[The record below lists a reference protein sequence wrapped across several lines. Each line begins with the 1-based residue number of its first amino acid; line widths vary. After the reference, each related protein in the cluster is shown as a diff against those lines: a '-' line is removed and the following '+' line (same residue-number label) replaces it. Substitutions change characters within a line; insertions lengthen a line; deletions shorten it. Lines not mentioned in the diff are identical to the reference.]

1 MAIKPIINLATKYT
15 DDIVGFGVRKWTK
28 PTSLEG
34 LRFAPKVMSDTV
46 HISSNCPQKIMKL
59 VDSLPVKAIPK
70 EGLQMIDEISLGTSY
85 MMEMAIPTFSTRLAN
100 GIGTIKSKLMSLPL
114 DNKTLQTIKNANSS
128 EELSYLLKD
137 IFAKQFKDT
146 LIKANK
152 VFYNKTLPAAEKQ
165 KLISVIKKEDFSW
178 TFNMYKALS
187 LKSTNPRV
195 LEIEKILQ
203 QKYGM
208 EFVSLNDDVVHA
220 EKLLRACEL
229 MHKKGDKLVKNYIV
243 TDMMPATGKCLSTES
258 AVLHSSTNLD
268 KLLNPSGT
276 EGLMAKTNELHTIVH
291 EFGHFLQPSN
301 IDTITIP
308 KHLEHV
314 RATVSDY
321 AKISGNA
328 ELFAELFAKIR
339 LTPEKI
345 TKEELELF
353 EFLKSA
359 ISI

>member
-15 DDIVGFGVRKWTK
+15 DDVIGIGVRKWSK
-28 PTSLEG
+28 PTNLEG
-34 LRFAPKVMSDTV
+34 LRLAPKITKDTV
-46 HISSNCPQKIMKL
+46 CISQNCPQKIMKL
-59 VDSLPVKAIPK
+59 VDSLPVNAIPK
-70 EGLQMIDEISLGTSY
+70 EALQMIDNIHLGSSY
-85 MMEMAIPTFSTRLAN
+85 MMELAIPTFSTRLAN
-100 GIGTIKSKLMSLPL
+100 GLGSIKSKLMSLPL
-114 DNKTLQTIKNANSS
+114 DNKTLQAIKNANSS
-128 EELSYLLKD
+128 DELSFLLKD

-146 LIKANK
+146 LIKTNK
-152 VFYNKTLPAAEKQ
+152 VFYNNTLPAAEKQ
-165 KLISVIKKEDFSW
+165 RLISAIKKEDFSW

-195 LEIEKILQ
+195 LEIEKILK

-208 EFVSLNDDVVHA
+208 EFVALNDDIVHA

-229 MHKKGDKLVKNYIV
+229 MHKNGDKLVKNYIV
-243 TDMMPATGKCLSTES
+243 TDLMVANGKCLGTES
-258 AVLHSSTNLD
+258 AVLLSSTNLH
-268 KLLNPSGT
+268 KILNPCGT
-276 EGLMAKTNELHTIVH
+276 KSLSATTNELHTILH

-321 AKISGNA
+321 AKISDNA

-339 LTPEKI
+339 LTPEKV
-345 TKEELELF
+345 TKEEIELF
-353 EFLKSA
+353 EFLKNTVL
-359 ISI
+359 

>member
-1 MAIKPIINLATKYT
+1 MVIKPIINLATKYT
-15 DDIVGFGVRKWTK
+15 DDVIGIGVRKWTK
-28 PTSLEG
+28 PTNLEG
-34 LRFAPKVMSDTV
+34 LRLAPKITKDTV
-46 HISSNCPQKIMKL
+46 CISQNCPQKIMKL

-70 EGLQMIDEISLGTSY
+70 EGLQMIDKVYLGSSY
-85 MMEMAIPTFSTRLAN
+85 FMDLAVPTFSARLAN
-100 GIGTIKSKLMSLPL
+100 GMGTIKSKLMSLPL
-114 DNKTLQTIKNANSS
+114 DNKTLQAIKNANSS
-128 EELSYLLKD
+128 DELSFLLKD

-146 LIKANK
+146 LIKTNK
-152 VFYNKTLPAAEKQ
+152 VFYNNALPAAEKQ
-165 KLISVIKKEDFSW
+165 RLISAIKEQDFSW

-208 EFVSLNDDVVHA
+208 EFVSLNDDVVNA

-229 MHKKGDKLVKNYIV
+229 MHKNGDKLVKNCIV
-243 TDMMPATGKCLSTES
+243 TDLMVANGKCLGTES
-258 AVLHSSTNLD
+258 AVLLSSTNLY
-268 KLLNPSGT
+268 KILNPCGT
-276 EGLMAKTNELHTIVH
+276 EGLVAKTNELHTILH

-321 AKISGNA
+321 AKISDNT

-339 LTPEKI
+339 LTPEKV
-345 TKEELELF
+345 TREELKLF
-353 EFLKSA
+353 EFLKNA
-359 ISI
+359 AL